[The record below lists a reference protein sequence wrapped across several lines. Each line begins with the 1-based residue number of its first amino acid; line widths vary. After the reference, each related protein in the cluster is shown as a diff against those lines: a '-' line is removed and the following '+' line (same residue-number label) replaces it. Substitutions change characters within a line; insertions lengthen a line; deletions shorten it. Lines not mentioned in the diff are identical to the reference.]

1 MKWTPEE
8 RLNFIWALAAKSV
21 NGHQAPNR
29 DLMIRIMFLCESSEE
44 FLELNKANY
53 QDAIDNAGKEEM
65 VVL

>member
-1 MKWTPEE
+1 MEWTAEE
-8 RLNFIWALAAKSV
+8 RLNLIWALAAKSV

-29 DLMIRIMFLCESSEE
+29 DLMIRIMFLCDMPKE

-53 QDAIDNAGKEEM
+53 QDAIDNAAKEEM